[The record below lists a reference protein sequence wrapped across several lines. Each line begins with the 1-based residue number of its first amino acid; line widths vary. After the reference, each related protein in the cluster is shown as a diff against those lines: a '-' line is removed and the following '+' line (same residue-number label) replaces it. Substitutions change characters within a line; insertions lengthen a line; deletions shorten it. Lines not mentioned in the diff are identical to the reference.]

1 MIEAFVD
8 ESARPGHYLLACVT
22 VHPGRVN
29 ATRSALRG
37 MLLGGERRLH
47 LVNESPQR
55 RRALLSGVARLD
67 VRASVYWTPG
77 RSDSARPKLIEAMV
91 ADLVD
96 RDVRRLVFESRA
108 ELDVFDRRLLGHLR
122 RADVLPDS
130 LLYDH
135 MRPHE
140 EPLLWAADAVAWA
153 IGAGGDWRRRI
164 APIIDDV
171 VDIDP

>member
-22 VHPGRVN
+22 IHPGVVN
-29 ATRSALRG
+29 PSRTTLRA
-37 MLLGGERRLH
+37 MLWGGERRIH

-55 RRALLSGVARLD
+55 KRSILAGIASLD
-67 VRASVYWTPG
+67 VRASVYRTPG
-77 RSDSARPKLIEAMV
+77 RSDRTRPKLIEAMV

-96 RDVRRLVFESRA
+96 RDLRRLVFESRA
-108 ELDVFDRRLLGHLR
+108 HLDSYDRRDLRRLR
-122 RADVLPDS
+122 RAGLVPET

-140 EPLLWAADAVAWA
+140 EPLLWVADAVAWA
-153 IGAGGDWRRRI
+153 VGAGGGWEKRI
-164 APIIDDV
+164 SAIVDNV